1 MEFSCCW
8 PSSRVTCPRFRGPTS
23 RYVLPATSL
32 AYVLVAL
39 VGHFRLHEEISP
51 TRWLGIALI
60 AAGVGF
66 VAAGPSVTP
75 RHEFP
80 GRYPRSRSL
89 GDEVMKDLYAW
100 AAIGLIVLAS
110 TTGDVLLS
118 YSMKRVGDVG
128 ELWKRRGIL
137 AVVGRVLTTPTF
149 ALGLMAMGIA
159 FYSLLF
165 GLSWGNLSLVVPAS
179 ASLTFVANAVAA
191 RIFLH
196 ERVGRRRWI
205 AALLVA
211 GGVVL
216 MAV

>member
-1 MEFSCCW
+1 MN
-8 PSSRVTCPRFRGPTS
+8 
-23 RYVLPATSL
+23 
-32 AYVLVAL
+32 
-39 VGHFRLHEEISP
+39 EI
-51 TRWLGIALI
+51 
-60 AAGVGF
+60 
-66 VAAGPSVTP
+66 
-75 RHEFP
+75 
-80 GRYPRSRSL
+80 
-89 GDEVMKDLYAW
+89 YAW
-100 AAIGLIVLAS
+100 AAIGLIILAS

-128 ELWKRRGIL
+128 ELWQRRGIL
-137 AVVGRVLTTPTF
+137 AAVGRVLRTPTF
-149 ALGLMAMGIA
+149 PLGLVAMGVA

-211 GGVVL
+211 CGVLL

>member
-1 MEFSCCW
+1 MSE
-8 PSSRVTCPRFRGPTS
+8 T
-23 RYVLPATSL
+23 
-32 AYVLVAL
+32 
-39 VGHFRLHEEISP
+39 
-51 TRWLGIALI
+51 
-60 AAGVGF
+60 
-66 VAAGPSVTP
+66 
-75 RHEFP
+75 
-80 GRYPRSRSL
+80 
-89 GDEVMKDLYAW
+89 YAW
-100 AAIGLIVLAS
+100 GAIGLIILAS

-118 YSMKRVGDVG
+118 YSMKRVGDVE
-128 ELWKRRGIL
+128 ELGKRRGVL
-137 AVVGRVLTTPTF
+137 AVVGRVLRTPTF
-149 ALGLMAMGIA
+149 PLGLIAMGVA

-216 MAV
+216 MAL

>member
-1 MEFSCCW
+1 M
-8 PSSRVTCPRFRGPTS
+8 R
-23 RYVLPATSL
+23 
-32 AYVLVAL
+32 
-39 VGHFRLHEEISP
+39 
-51 TRWLGIALI
+51 
-60 AAGVGF
+60 
-66 VAAGPSVTP
+66 
-75 RHEFP
+75 
-80 GRYPRSRSL
+80 
-89 GDEVMKDLYAW
+89 DLYAW
-100 AAIGLIVLAS
+100 AAIGAIILAS

-128 ELWKRRGIL
+128 KLWKQRGTLGVLRRIL
-137 AVVGRVLTTPTF
+137 GTPTF
-149 ALGLMAMGIA
+149 PLGVMAMGVA

-191 RIFLH
+191 RFLLH

-216 MAV
+216 MAI

>member
-1 MEFSCCW
+1 MND
-8 PSSRVTCPRFRGPTS
+8 
-23 RYVLPATSL
+23 
-32 AYVLVAL
+32 
-39 VGHFRLHEEISP
+39 IN
-51 TRWLGIALI
+51 
-60 AAGVGF
+60 
-66 VAAGPSVTP
+66 
-75 RHEFP
+75 
-80 GRYPRSRSL
+80 
-89 GDEVMKDLYAW
+89 AW

-128 ELWKRRGIL
+128 ELWKRRGLL
-137 AVVGRVLTTPTF
+137 AMMARIFTTPTF
-149 ALGLMAMGIA
+149 TLGLLAMGVA

>member
-1 MEFSCCW
+1 MRDLYTW
-8 PSSRVTCPRFRGPTS
+8 
-23 RYVLPATSL
+23 A
-32 AYVLVAL
+32 A
-39 VGHFRLHEEISP
+39 
-51 TRWLGIALI
+51 IALI
-60 AAGVGF
+60 
-66 VAAGPSVTP
+66 
-75 RHEFP
+75 
-80 GRYPRSRSL
+80 
-89 GDEVMKDLYAW
+89 
-100 AAIGLIVLAS
+100 ILAS
-110 TTGDVLLS
+110 TAGDVLLS

-128 ELWKRRGIL
+128 ELWKRRGLL
-137 AVVGRVLTTPTF
+137 AVIRRILTTPTF
-149 ALGLMAMGIA
+149 TLGLMAMGVA

-191 RIFLH
+191 RIFLR

>member
-1 MEFSCCW
+1 M
-8 PSSRVTCPRFRGPTS
+8 R
-23 RYVLPATSL
+23 
-32 AYVLVAL
+32 
-39 VGHFRLHEEISP
+39 
-51 TRWLGIALI
+51 
-60 AAGVGF
+60 
-66 VAAGPSVTP
+66 
-75 RHEFP
+75 
-80 GRYPRSRSL
+80 
-89 GDEVMKDLYAW
+89 DLNAW
-100 AAIGLIVLAS
+100 AAIGAIILAS

-128 ELWKRRGIL
+128 ELLKRRGLL
-137 AVVGRVLTTPTF
+137 AVIGRVLGTPMF
-149 ALGLMAMGIA
+149 ALGVMAMGVA